1 MEELIMASRDASEA
15 ATQMWGLVVA
25 QGVLAVLAGI
35 AMLFWPAATA
45 VLLVVIFG
53 IFVLVWGIIGL
64 VQSLLGIGKISTW
77 WLELAFSI
85 LAIGLGVFLLRNTE
99 VGLALFILL
108 IGFTF
113 IIRGVVD
120 LLTAFFSRDEQ
131 VREAR
136 ALFVVTGI
144 LGLVAGVIVLSQPVA
159 SGLAFIWIVGLYTVL
174 QGSMMIA
181 IALRARSAF
190 GK

>member
-1 MEELIMASRDASEA
+1 MASKDAQL

-25 QGVLAVLAGI
+25 QGVLAILAGF
-35 AMLFWPAATA
+35 AMLFWPGVTA

-53 IFVLVWGIIGL
+53 IFVLVWGVVDLIR
-64 VQSLLGIGKISTW
+64 SLLGIGKVSTW

-85 LAIGLGVFLLRNTE
+85 LTIGLGVFLLRNTA
-99 VGLALFILL
+99 VSLAIFILL

-113 IIRGVVD
+113 IIRGVID
-120 LLTAFFSRDEQ
+120 LLIAFFSKDQ
-131 VREAR
+131 DVKDAR
-136 ALFVVTGI
+136 SLFVITGI
-144 LGLVAGVIVLSQPVA
+144 LGLVSGIIVLSQPVA

-174 QGSMMIA
+174 QGSMVIA